1 MPILLLLLV
10 SVVSTYFPDPATNG
24 VKIVSRQVT
33 GGVSDFKTE
42 YLTANRMRNEWQT
55 RTADRSSP
63 QMASIITRGSNQV
76 FLLDL
81 QAREYVTYDSDGQP
95 TPGSRS
101 RPLAASGGILQIWI
115 NNVDTGERLMMFGH
129 MARHIVTR
137 EKRIASPGACSR
149 SSESEIDGWYIDDS
163 IMPDWHRPKGSNG
176 GVVVASVVAFSTDN
190 HCLDKMDTI
199 DVHRSGVETGFPLK
213 INTVVRSEIRG
224 VDGSTSIVSS
234 NWGSEVTDLQE
245 GPIDPALFEVPSDFR
260 KVAALKSWSTPIP
273 RRQLSTWDWIKVKI
287 EQLFE

>member
-81 QAREYVTYDSDGQP
+81 QAREYVTYDSDGQS
-95 TPGSRS
+95 TLGSRS
-101 RPLAASGGILQIWI
+101 RPMAASGGILQIWI

-137 EKRIASPGACSR
+137 ESASPAPALAREAQRAKSMAGTLTIPSCLT
-149 SSESEIDGWYIDDS
+149 GTV
-163 IMPDWHRPKGSNG
+163 PKGRTVGWLWPRWLHSARTTT
-176 GVVVASVVAFSTDN
+176 ASTRW
-190 HCLDKMDTI
+190 I
-199 DVHRSGVETGFPLK
+199 
-213 INTVVRSEIRG
+213 
-224 VDGSTSIVSS
+224 
-234 NWGSEVTDLQE
+234 
-245 GPIDPALFEVPSDFR
+245 
-260 KVAALKSWSTPIP
+260 
-273 RRQLSTWDWIKVKI
+273 LSTCTAQGSKPDF
-287 EQLFE
+287 L